1 MKKIVFFAAV
11 LAVLGLT
18 ACEKTLDVGE
28 DNASTGQV
36 KNSVLQ
42 VRTRGASGD
51 GATVAYP
58 VAVYVFEGDE
68 CKASQTI
75 GDEGQTLNIA
85 LTEGTYSVYAVG
97 GVSSSDYVLPSVSD
111 ALTSSA
117 IALQEGKVLTDLM
130 TASATVTLVDGG
142 TNTVTL
148 GMARKTMLIQDVTI
162 KKVPSAATAVTVT
175 IAPLWQSLTI
185 GGTYS
190 TTNGSSTIALTRQ
203 EDGRTWRNSGSA
215 YLLPPS
221 SQPASVS
228 VNITMGGTTKTY
240 TYSTSDELE
249 AGYKINIDGTY
260 TEAVGVNLTGTITGA
275 TWLGERTISF
285 TFDEDGSSTS
295 GNDNNGGDN
304 DGDTQ
309 DFPLVGDT
317 YQGCY
322 VLAVTVEDDGLLA
335 ELVLLSPNE
344 RAVTSASDAE
354 SALASLG
361 VDGISDWTV
370 PTKAQMDAF
379 AAARNDVT
387 PAPAAGIYLY
397 KNNNG
402 VYYQYNLATGATGS
416 ANYITGINL
425 RPVAI
430 VSITKDKTAMK
441 KYMFIALTLLVAACE
456 KPILDEDVVLMNEA
470 NVILHMTQYEQE
482 AFGNSGNRATT
493 RTATDITELCSRL
506 NIAIFDDDGTKVKTV
521 AQKEGDASFGTVAL
535 TLAAGTYQLVVIA
548 HNGEGSATI
557 TSTEKVTFPNNKVT
571 DTFYYYG
578 DLVVTSE
585 VQSYDLTLTRAVAMF
600 RMVLTDDEIP
610 SSVAKFKFYY
620 TGGSSTFSP
629 SAGYGCVNSK
639 QTEIRTVA
647 DGVTTFD
654 IFTLPHTEEDVLT
667 KLTVTA
673 LDANDNI
680 IKEKVFENVPVSRNQ
695 VTRYTGSFFG
705 SGGSGQTSDGTFRLT
720 ADPDWDSVNGY
731 TF

>member
-1 MKKIVFFAAV
+1 MKTKTLFASA

-18 ACEKTLDVGE
+18 ACEKGLVDEAAVST
-28 DNASTGQV
+28 TGQV
-36 KNSVLQ
+36 GNSVLQ

-85 LTEGTYSVYAVG
+85 LTEGTYAVYAVG
-97 GVSSSDYVLPSVSD
+97 GVSASDYVLPSVSD
-111 ALTSSA
+111 ALTTSA

-130 TASATVTLVDGG
+130 TASAMVTLVDGG
-142 TNTVTL
+142 ANTVTL
-148 GMARKTMLIQDVTI
+148 GMTRKTMLIQDVTI

-190 TTNGSSTIALTRQ
+190 TTNGNSTISLTRQ
-203 EDGRTWRNSGSA
+203 EDGRTWKNNGST

-228 VNITMGGTTKTY
+228 VNITVDGTTKTY

-260 TEAVGVNLTGTITGA
+260 TEAVGVNLTGTIAGA
-275 TWLGERTISF
+275 TWLGERSISF

-295 GNDNNGGDN
+295 GSDNNGGN
-304 DGDTQ
+304 NGGDTQ
-309 DFPLVGDT
+309 DFPSVGDT

-322 VLAVTVEDDGLLA
+322 VLAVTVENDGQSA
-335 ELVLLSPNE
+335 EVMLLSPNE

-387 PAPAAGIYLY
+387 PAPAAGTYLY

-430 VSITKDKTAMK
+430 VSITKD
-441 KYMFIALTLLVAACE
+441 
-456 KPILDEDVVLMNEA
+456 
-470 NVILHMTQYEQE
+470 
-482 AFGNSGNRATT
+482 
-493 RTATDITELCSRL
+493 
-506 NIAIFDDDGTKVKTV
+506 
-521 AQKEGDASFGTVAL
+521 
-535 TLAAGTYQLVVIA
+535 
-548 HNGEGSATI
+548 
-557 TSTEKVTFPNNKVT
+557 
-571 DTFYYYG
+571 
-578 DLVVTSE
+578 
-585 VQSYDLTLTRAVAMF
+585 
-600 RMVLTDDEIP
+600 
-610 SSVAKFKFYY
+610 
-620 TGGSSTFSP
+620 
-629 SAGYGCVNSK
+629 
-639 QTEIRTVA
+639 
-647 DGVTTFD
+647 
-654 IFTLPHTEEDVLT
+654 
-667 KLTVTA
+667 
-673 LDANDNI
+673 
-680 IKEKVFENVPVSRNQ
+680 
-695 VTRYTGSFFG
+695 
-705 SGGSGQTSDGTFRLT
+705 
-720 ADPDWDSVNGY
+720 
-731 TF
+731 

>member
-1 MKKIVFFAAV
+1 MKTKTLFASV

-18 ACEKTLDVGE
+18 ACERTLDVGE

-58 VAVYVFEGDE
+58 VAVYVFQRDE
-68 CKASQTI
+68 CKGVQTI

-111 ALTSSA
+111 ALTTSA
-117 IALQEGKVLTDLM
+117 IALQEGKKLTDLM

-148 GMARKTMLIQDVTI
+148 GMTRKTMLIQDVTI
-162 KKVPSAATAVTVT
+162 KKVPSTATAVTVT

-190 TTNGSSTIALTRQ
+190 TTNGSTTIALTRQ
-203 EDGRTWRNSGSA
+203 EDGRTWRNSGSV

-228 VNITMGGTTKTY
+228 VNITVDGTTKTY
-240 TYSTSDELE
+240 TYNTSDEME

-260 TEAVGVNLTGTITGA
+260 TETVGVNLTGSITGA

-309 DFPLVGDT
+309 DFPSVGDT

-322 VLAVTVEDDGLLA
+322 VLAVTVEDDGQSA
-335 ELVLLSPNE
+335 EVMLLSPNE
-344 RAVTSASDAE
+344 RAVMSASDAE

-387 PAPAAGIYLY
+387 PAPAAGTYLY

-402 VYYQYNLATGATGS
+402 NYCQYNLATGATGS

-430 VSITKDKTAMK
+430 VSITKD
-441 KYMFIALTLLVAACE
+441 
-456 KPILDEDVVLMNEA
+456 
-470 NVILHMTQYEQE
+470 
-482 AFGNSGNRATT
+482 
-493 RTATDITELCSRL
+493 
-506 NIAIFDDDGTKVKTV
+506 
-521 AQKEGDASFGTVAL
+521 
-535 TLAAGTYQLVVIA
+535 
-548 HNGEGSATI
+548 
-557 TSTEKVTFPNNKVT
+557 
-571 DTFYYYG
+571 
-578 DLVVTSE
+578 
-585 VQSYDLTLTRAVAMF
+585 
-600 RMVLTDDEIP
+600 
-610 SSVAKFKFYY
+610 
-620 TGGSSTFSP
+620 
-629 SAGYGCVNSK
+629 
-639 QTEIRTVA
+639 
-647 DGVTTFD
+647 
-654 IFTLPHTEEDVLT
+654 
-667 KLTVTA
+667 
-673 LDANDNI
+673 
-680 IKEKVFENVPVSRNQ
+680 
-695 VTRYTGSFFG
+695 
-705 SGGSGQTSDGTFRLT
+705 
-720 ADPDWDSVNGY
+720 
-731 TF
+731 

>member
-1 MKKIVFFAAV
+1 MKKILLFASA

-18 ACEKTLDVGE
+18 ACEKGLVDEAAVST
-28 DNASTGQV
+28 TGQV
-36 KNSVLQ
+36 GNSVLQ

-117 IALQEGKVLTDLM
+117 MALQEGKKLTDLM

-148 GMARKTMLIQDVTI
+148 GMARKTMQIQDVTI
-162 KKVPSAATAVTVT
+162 KKVPSEATAVTVT

-190 TTNGSSTIALTRQ
+190 TTNGNSTIALTRQ

-249 AGYKINIDGTY
+249 AGYKIIIDGTY

-304 DGDTQ
+304 GGDTQ
-309 DFPLVGDT
+309 DFPSEGDT

-322 VLAVTVEDDGLLA
+322 VLAVTVEDDGQSA
-335 ELVLLSPNE
+335 EVVLLSPNE

-387 PAPAAGIYLY
+387 PAPAGGNYLY

-402 VYYQYNLATGATGS
+402 NYNQYTLVTGATGS

-425 RPVAI
+425 RPVAT
-430 VSITKDKTAMK
+430 VSITKD
-441 KYMFIALTLLVAACE
+441 
-456 KPILDEDVVLMNEA
+456 
-470 NVILHMTQYEQE
+470 
-482 AFGNSGNRATT
+482 
-493 RTATDITELCSRL
+493 
-506 NIAIFDDDGTKVKTV
+506 
-521 AQKEGDASFGTVAL
+521 
-535 TLAAGTYQLVVIA
+535 
-548 HNGEGSATI
+548 
-557 TSTEKVTFPNNKVT
+557 
-571 DTFYYYG
+571 
-578 DLVVTSE
+578 
-585 VQSYDLTLTRAVAMF
+585 
-600 RMVLTDDEIP
+600 
-610 SSVAKFKFYY
+610 
-620 TGGSSTFSP
+620 
-629 SAGYGCVNSK
+629 
-639 QTEIRTVA
+639 
-647 DGVTTFD
+647 
-654 IFTLPHTEEDVLT
+654 
-667 KLTVTA
+667 
-673 LDANDNI
+673 
-680 IKEKVFENVPVSRNQ
+680 
-695 VTRYTGSFFG
+695 
-705 SGGSGQTSDGTFRLT
+705 
-720 ADPDWDSVNGY
+720 
-731 TF
+731 

>member
-1 MKKIVFFAAV
+1 MKKIVFFASV

-18 ACEKTLDVGE
+18 ACERTLDVGE

-42 VRTRGASGD
+42 VRTRGATGD

-58 VAVYVFEGDE
+58 VAVYVFQGDE
-68 CKASQTI
+68 CKTSQTI

-111 ALTSSA
+111 ALTTSA

-142 TNTVTL
+142 ANTVTL
-148 GMARKTMLIQDVTI
+148 GMTRKTMLIQDVTI
-162 KKVPSAATAVTVT
+162 KKVPSTATAVTVT

-190 TTNGSSTIALTRQ
+190 TTNGNSTITLTRQ
-203 EDGRTWRNSGSA
+203 EDGRTWKNNGST
-215 YLLPPS
+215 YLLPPC

-228 VNITMGGTTKTY
+228 VNITVGGTTKTY
-240 TYSTSDELE
+240 TYNTSGEME

-295 GNDNNGGDN
+295 GNDNNGGN
-304 DGDTQ
+304 SSGDSQ
-309 DFPLVGDT
+309 DFPSVGDT

-322 VLAVTVEDDGLLA
+322 VLAVTVEDDGQSA

-344 RAVTSASDAE
+344 RAVTSGSDAE

-379 AAARNDVT
+379 AAERNDVT
-387 PAPAAGIYLY
+387 PAPAAVNYLY

-430 VSITKDKTAMK
+430 VSITKD
-441 KYMFIALTLLVAACE
+441 
-456 KPILDEDVVLMNEA
+456 
-470 NVILHMTQYEQE
+470 
-482 AFGNSGNRATT
+482 
-493 RTATDITELCSRL
+493 
-506 NIAIFDDDGTKVKTV
+506 
-521 AQKEGDASFGTVAL
+521 
-535 TLAAGTYQLVVIA
+535 
-548 HNGEGSATI
+548 
-557 TSTEKVTFPNNKVT
+557 
-571 DTFYYYG
+571 
-578 DLVVTSE
+578 
-585 VQSYDLTLTRAVAMF
+585 
-600 RMVLTDDEIP
+600 
-610 SSVAKFKFYY
+610 
-620 TGGSSTFSP
+620 
-629 SAGYGCVNSK
+629 
-639 QTEIRTVA
+639 
-647 DGVTTFD
+647 
-654 IFTLPHTEEDVLT
+654 
-667 KLTVTA
+667 
-673 LDANDNI
+673 
-680 IKEKVFENVPVSRNQ
+680 
-695 VTRYTGSFFG
+695 
-705 SGGSGQTSDGTFRLT
+705 
-720 ADPDWDSVNGY
+720 
-731 TF
+731 

>member
-1 MKKIVFFAAV
+1 MKKILFFASA

-18 ACEKTLDVGE
+18 ACEKTLGDDIGDVGNE
-28 DNASTGQV
+28 QV

-51 GATVAYP
+51 EARVAYP
-58 VAVYVFEGDE
+58 VAVYVFVGDE

-111 ALTSSA
+111 ALTTSA
-117 IALQEGKVLTDLM
+117 IALQEGKELTDLM

-148 GMARKTMLIQDVTI
+148 GMARKTMMIQDVTI
-162 KKVPSAATAVTVT
+162 KKVTSAATAVTVT

-190 TTNGSSTIALTRQ
+190 TTNGSSTIALIRQ
-203 EDGRTWRNSGSA
+203 EDGRTWKNSGST

-228 VNITMGGTTKTY
+228 VNITVDGTTKTY

-260 TEAVGVNLTGTITGA
+260 TEAVGVNLTGTIAGA

-295 GNDNNGGDN
+295 GNDNNGGSG
-304 DGDTQ
+304 GDTQ
-309 DFPLVGDT
+309 NFPSVGDT

-322 VLAVTVEDDGLLA
+322 VLAVTVEDDGQSA
-335 ELVLLSPNE
+335 EVVLLSPNE

-387 PAPAAGIYLY
+387 PEPAGGNYLY
-397 KNNNG
+397 MNNNG
-402 VYYQYNLATGATGS
+402 NYNQYNLATGATVS
-416 ANYITGINL
+416 ANYLTGINL

-430 VSITKDKTAMK
+430 VSITKD
-441 KYMFIALTLLVAACE
+441 
-456 KPILDEDVVLMNEA
+456 
-470 NVILHMTQYEQE
+470 
-482 AFGNSGNRATT
+482 
-493 RTATDITELCSRL
+493 
-506 NIAIFDDDGTKVKTV
+506 
-521 AQKEGDASFGTVAL
+521 
-535 TLAAGTYQLVVIA
+535 
-548 HNGEGSATI
+548 
-557 TSTEKVTFPNNKVT
+557 
-571 DTFYYYG
+571 
-578 DLVVTSE
+578 
-585 VQSYDLTLTRAVAMF
+585 
-600 RMVLTDDEIP
+600 
-610 SSVAKFKFYY
+610 
-620 TGGSSTFSP
+620 
-629 SAGYGCVNSK
+629 
-639 QTEIRTVA
+639 
-647 DGVTTFD
+647 
-654 IFTLPHTEEDVLT
+654 
-667 KLTVTA
+667 
-673 LDANDNI
+673 
-680 IKEKVFENVPVSRNQ
+680 
-695 VTRYTGSFFG
+695 
-705 SGGSGQTSDGTFRLT
+705 
-720 ADPDWDSVNGY
+720 
-731 TF
+731 